1 MERRCGWGGEQEVW
15 IEGRD
20 GEKKTGGKRKPD
32 EEDKK

>member
-1 MERRCGWGGEQEVW
+1 MERRCGGEREVW

-20 GEKKTGGKRKPD
+20 GGGKKTGGKRKHD